1 MNLYIEVLKRENII
15 KNCFKKI
22 YLCMYLKNKCCFYM
36 FCSLYLMFVIFICFI
51 FILDDVN
58 WVILMLFGGLYFGD
72 YINVSYI

>member
-1 MNLYIEVLKRENII
+1 MLYFV
-15 KNCFKKI
+15 CF
-22 YLCMYLKNKCCFYM
+22 
-36 FCSLYLMFVIFICFI
+36 V